1 MKVRILNR
9 TFAQLKAQ
17 IDTVEDPEQREIG
30 QAMAILISSHEVGPD
45 TDRLTEYTGFSPDF
59 VRNIRDC
66 MTAAG
71 LWTADVVND
80 EEWWDG
86 DELNQ
91 FVLFVHA
98 HVALGLLSRRQTSS
112 TIEYVD
118 KRTGKIVAN
127 SRRQVQ

>member
-1 MKVRILNR
+1 MEVRTLNR
-9 TFAQLKAQ
+9 TFAQLKAE
-17 IDTVEDPEQREIG
+17 IEAVEDTQHREISR
-30 QAMAILISSHEVGPD
+30 AMALLMSTLEVGTD
-45 TDRLTEYTGFSPDF
+45 ADRLIKYTGFSPDF

>member
-1 MKVRILNR
+1 MELRTLNR
-9 TFAQLKAQ
+9 TFAQLKAE
-17 IDTVEDPEQREIG
+17 IEAVEDTRHREISR
-30 QAMAILISSHEVGPD
+30 AMALLMSTLEVGTD
-45 TDRLTEYTGFSPDF
+45 ADRLIKYTGFSPDF

-71 LWTADVVND
+71 LWTADLVND

-86 DELNQ
+86 DELNH

-98 HVALGLLSRRQTSS
+98 QVALGLLSRRQTSS

-127 SRRQVQ
+127 SQRQVQ

>member
-1 MKVRILNR
+1 MEVRTLNR
-9 TFAQLKAQ
+9 TFAQLKAE
-17 IDTVEDPEQREIG
+17 IEAVEDTQHREISR
-30 QAMAILISSHEVGPD
+30 AMALLTSTLEVGTD
-45 TDRLTEYTGFSPDF
+45 ADRLIKYTGFSPDF

-91 FVLFVHA
+91 FVLFVA
-98 HVALGLLSRRQTSS
+98 R
-112 TIEYVD
+112 
-118 KRTGKIVAN
+118 
-127 SRRQVQ
+127 